1 MFISSCTIVIRLGYV
16 GINKFRQ
23 SGIFGFRDKGI
34 QEFKDFRKY
43 NIGISGFRDSKILS
57 YRDFGIS
64 RFRKFRDFVIWFL
77 DIIVFK
83 DSGARRFMH
92 LEFVDLRI

>member
-1 MFISSCTIVIRLGYV
+1 MDLG
-16 GINKFRQ
+16 IK
-23 SGIFGFRDKGI
+23 GFRDLKIYG
-34 QEFKDFRKY
+34 KN
-43 NIGISGFRDSKILS
+43 NIGISGFKDLKILGYS
-57 YRDFGIS
+57 DFGIS
-64 RFRKFRDFVIWFL
+64 RFRKFRDFLIWFL